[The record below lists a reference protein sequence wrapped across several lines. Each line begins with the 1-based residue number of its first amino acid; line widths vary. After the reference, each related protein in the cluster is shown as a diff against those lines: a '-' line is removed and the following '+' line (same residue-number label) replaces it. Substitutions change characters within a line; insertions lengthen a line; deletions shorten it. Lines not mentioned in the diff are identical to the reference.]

1 MCCLFFVFE
10 GGGDC
15 YEENPI
21 IKLNWLVLMPRLKKG
36 LSVLGVQDIDGTY
49 QKILANY

>member
-1 MCCLFFVFE
+1 MK
-10 GGGDC
+10 
-15 YEENPI
+15 ENPI